1 MSFEK
6 VFEIA
11 PIFRAEP
18 SRTNRHLAEAISID
32 LEEAFVDYND
42 VMKRIEDIIKISI
55 KTVKIM
61 LKKILMQN
69 LRFLKFLNQFLRYSY
84 DDLVDKM
91 QKAGAKTEWGDD
103 LYPIKSQKDWS

>member
-42 VMKRIEDIIKISI
+42 VMNRIEEIIKISI
-55 KTVKIM
+55 TTVKNYSNENKDTEFAIPEIPEKIPQKLNGVM
-61 LKKILMQN
+61 IFIPQISKKSDWRDFTL
-69 LRFLKFLNQFLRYSY
+69 S
-84 DDLVDKM
+84 
-91 QKAGAKTEWGDD
+91 KTGH
-103 LYPIKSQKDWS
+103 

>member
-1 MSFEK
+1 MTMSFEK

-42 VMKRIEDIIKISI
+42 VMSRIEDIIKVSI
-55 KTVKIM
+55 IAV
-61 LKKILMQN
+61 N
-69 LRFLKFLNQFLRYSY
+69 DY
-84 DDLVDKM
+84 
-91 QKAGAKTEWGDD
+91 
-103 LYPIKSQKDWS
+103 IKNNPDCF